1 MSKKAILFDLDAT
14 LLPMDQDLF
23 IKAYFKSLAE
33 KLAHYGY
40 EPKQLMNALFLGI
53 DAMINNDGTQT
64 NENAFWGKFKTVFGD
79 KALDDITLHEEYYKN
94 DFDALKAVCGYNAK
108 ANEVVKHLKSKGVRV
123 ILATNPVFPTIATHK
138 RIAWAG
144 LDKEDFELI
153 TTFEN
158 SSYCKPNSKYYLEIL
173 DKVGLSPCDCIMI
186 GNDTRDDMSAKETGM
201 DVFLLT
207 DCLINTENLDVSTF
221 PNGSF
226 DELLRYLDEK
236 I

>member
-14 LLPMDQDLF
+14 LLPMDQDFF

-33 KLAHYGY
+33 KLARYGY

-53 DAMINNDGTQT
+53 DAMINNDGSQT

-79 KALDDITLHEEYYKN
+79 KATNDITLHEEYYKN
-94 DFDALKAVCGYNAK
+94 DFDALKCVCGYNTK
-108 ANEVVKHLKSKGVRV
+108 ANEVVKYLKSKGVRV
-123 ILATNPVFPTIATHK
+123 ILATNPVFPTVATYK

-144 LDKEDFELI
+144 LNKDDFELI
-153 TTFEN
+153 TTYEN
-158 SSYCKPNSKYYLEIL
+158 SSYCKPNPKYYTEIL
-173 DKVGLSPCDCIMI
+173 DKVGLSPRDCIMV

-207 DCLINTENLDVSTF
+207 DCLINTENIDVSVF

-226 DELLRYLDEK
+226 DELLQYLNEK